1 MGVALFNS
9 IRVLVVDDSPSARQ
23 LLRGILESEPDIEV
37 VGVAVDAYDAREKIK
52 LLKPDVITLD
62 VEMPQMDGITFLAN
76 LMRLRPMPVVMISR
90 LAERNSALVQK
101 AMELGAVSFIEKP
114 AVGRG
119 EELKAAA
126 EIIIDEVRNAA
137 AVNLNALSP
146 QGRTSSVN
154 SVPVMTGV
162 FRQPTKSLAPGLGDP
177 LIAIG
182 ASTGGT
188 EAIKD
193 IVSRLPSNAPPIVVA
208 QHIPDTFSRSFAER
222 LDELS
227 KMKVYHAEHGQKI
240 ERGCVYV
247 APGSHHLRV
256 ARDRSGLVCT
266 LDDSER
272 VGFHRP
278 SVNVLFASVA
288 KARVQPVVAV
298 ILTGMGRDGAE
309 GMKQLQDSGAV
320 TIAQDEASCVIYG
333 MPKAAV
339 EEHAIQ
345 HVLSLNEI
353 GSELIRMSANEL
365 RAA

>member
-1 MGVALFNS
+1 MSVALFNS

-23 LLRGILESEPDIEV
+23 LLRGILESEPDVEV

-52 LLKPDVITLD
+52 LLEPDVLTLD
-62 VEMPQMDGITFLAN
+62 VEMSRMDGVTFLAN

-162 FRQPTKSLAPGLGDP
+162 FRQPTKTLAPGLGDP

-256 ARDRSGLVCT
+256 ARDRNGLVCT
-266 LDDSER
+266 LDDGER

-278 SVNVLFASVA
+278 SVNVLFASIA
-288 KARVQPVVAV
+288 KARVQPVVGV

-309 GMKQLQDSGAV
+309 GMKLLQAAGAV
-320 TIAQDEASCVIYG
+320 TIAQDEATCVIYG

-339 EEHAIQ
+339 EERAIQ

-353 GSELIRMSANEL
+353 GSELIRLSANEL